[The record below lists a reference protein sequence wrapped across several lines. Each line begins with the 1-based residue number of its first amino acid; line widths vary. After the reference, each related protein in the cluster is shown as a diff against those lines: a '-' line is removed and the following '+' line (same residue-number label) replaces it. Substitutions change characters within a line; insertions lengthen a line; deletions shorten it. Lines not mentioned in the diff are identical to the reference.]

1 MGAVYEMNDGIKIV
15 VLFDTN
21 AYRGFVSKLNN
32 SDYLSQIDQLIA
44 CERKKG
50 IKPIALNYVMME
62 LINHLS
68 DLTDPHFTNC
78 MNSLCALARHTWNYG
93 ESEEASNNGINS
105 LLDHEGTIAR
115 ELIDVNPDQS
125 IKQSKI
131 ISALVAHIYKN
142 APNITDTEA
151 LGQISMISKAVNDQ
165 ESVWVQNMKSA
176 IALYDPDGADEWTL
190 GKNADKAQKKL
201 RKYIL
206 SDDFRQIYARVV
218 VENILKKY
226 EQEVDAKR
234 VKEMSK
240 QMADQF
246 EVPLRLMSAVWSKIA
261 SKKGYTLEHPKEKR
275 GNYIWDFAI
284 CFAIGK
290 NHSIDS
296 ADMLVVTDDK
306 RIKEA
311 AKEANI
317 PERVMKLDD
326 YLNFVGYSYA
336 S

>member
-1 MGAVYEMNDGIKIV
+1 MDVVYEMNNGINKV

-21 AYRGFVSKLNN
+21 AYRGFVSKSNN
-32 SDYLSQIDQLIA
+32 SDYSSQIDQLIT

-62 LINHLS
+62 LISHLS
-68 DLTDPHFTNC
+68 DPTDPHFTNC
-78 MNSLCALARHTWNYG
+78 MTSLCALARHTWNYG
-93 ESEEASNNGINS
+93 DSTEASNNGINS

-115 ELIDVNPDQS
+115 ELIGVNPEQS

-131 ISALVAHIYKN
+131 ISALAAHIYKN
-142 APNITDTEA
+142 APNITDKEA
-151 LGQISMISKAVNDQ
+151 LKQISMISTVVNDQ

-190 GKNADKAQKKL
+190 GKDADKAQKKL

-206 SDDFRQIYARVV
+206 SDDFRQTYARVI
-218 VENILKKY
+218 VENILKNY
-226 EQEVDAKR
+226 DQVVDAEK
-234 VKEMSK
+234 VKDMSRHI
-240 QMADQF
+240 ADQF
-246 EVPLRLMSAVWSKIA
+246 EVPLRLISTVWSKIA
-261 SKKGYTLEHPKEKR
+261 SKRGYTLEHHKEKR

-296 ADMLVVTDDK
+296 ADMLVVTDDR
-306 RIKEA
+306 RIREA
-311 AKEANI
+311 AQETEI
-317 PERVMKLDD
+317 PERVMRLDE
-326 YLNFVGYSYA
+326 YLNFVGYSI
-336 S
+336 